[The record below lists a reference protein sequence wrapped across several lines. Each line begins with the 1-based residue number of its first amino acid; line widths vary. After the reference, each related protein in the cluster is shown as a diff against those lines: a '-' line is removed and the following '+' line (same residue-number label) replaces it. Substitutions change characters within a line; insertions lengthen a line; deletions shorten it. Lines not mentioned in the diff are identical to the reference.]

1 MLFSSK
7 PFDAQT
13 NPSVTHSTENPHQ
26 TVFDLE
32 HEANMRTKRP
42 SILRGIITGASA
54 GIAATLIMDQFL
66 KLTSAG
72 QKAVEKQMKLAQGES
87 PWEIAHEQ
95 VQQEQQAAEQEGS
108 TEIVARKIA
117 EATGKTLDKEKKKKA
132 GQAVHYTF
140 GTLMGI
146 VYGVSAELVPEAT
159 TGAGTAF
166 GTLLFLGADEVAVP
180 ALQLAPPPD
189 QTPPA
194 DHLQHW
200 AAHVVYGGSLELVRS
215 LLRRVI

>member
-1 MLFSSK
+1 MR
-7 PFDAQT
+7 AHR
-13 NPSVTHSTENPHQ
+13 PSV
-26 TVFDLE
+26 
-32 HEANMRTKRP
+32 
-42 SILRGIITGASA
+42 LRGIITGATA

-66 KLTSAG
+66 KLTSAS
-72 QKAVEKQMKLAQGES
+72 QKAVEKQIKLAQGES

-95 VQQEQQAAEQEGS
+95 VQQEQQAAGQEGS
-108 TEIVARKIA
+108 TEKVARKIA
-117 EATGKTLDKEKKKKA
+117 EATGKTLDKEKKKTA

-159 TGAGTAF
+159 TGAGAAF

-180 ALQLAPPPD
+180 AFQLSPAPTD
-189 QTPPA
+189 TPA
-194 DHLQHW
+194 KDHLQHW